1 MCAHRSNGGACVC
14 VCLGRGGSEHGSE
27 KKNVAQLHLI
37 HQSSH
42 MEMT

>member
-1 MCAHRSNGGACVC
+1 MCVFGEGG
-14 VCLGRGGSEHGSE
+14 GGGGSEHGSE

>member
-1 MCAHRSNGGACVC
+1 MVR
-14 VCLGRGGSEHGSE
+14 VCLCVFGEGGFEHGSE